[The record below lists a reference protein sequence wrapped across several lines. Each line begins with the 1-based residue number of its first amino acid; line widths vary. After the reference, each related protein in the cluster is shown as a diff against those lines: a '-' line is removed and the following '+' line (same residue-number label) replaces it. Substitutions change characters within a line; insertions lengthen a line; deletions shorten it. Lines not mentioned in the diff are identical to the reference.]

1 MESSTQTVVVL
12 NRLGLHMRPADML
25 VRTANRFQCQI
36 EIEKD
41 GQAVDCKSIL
51 GILTLAAAQGA
62 QLQLRA
68 SGVDAAEAVQAL
80 AELFAASFHESDS
93 EVASP
98 PTTNGTHL

>member
-1 MESSTQTVVVL
+1 METSSQTVIVL

-25 VRTANRFQCQI
+25 VRTASRYQSHI

-51 GILTLAAAQGA
+51 GILTLAAAQGT
-62 QLQLRA
+62 QLHLRA
-68 SGVDAAEAVQAL
+68 NGVDAAEAVQAL
-80 AELFAASFHESDS
+80 SELFAQSFHETDS

-98 PTTNGTHL
+98 PTTTN

>member
-1 MESSTQTVVVL
+1 
-12 NRLGLHMRPADML
+12 MRPADML

-36 EIEKD
+36 EIAKD

-51 GILTLAAAQGA
+51 GILTLAASQGT

-68 SGVDAAEAVQAL
+68 VGGDAAEAVQAIS
-80 AELFAASFHESDS
+80 ELFAQSFHESDS

-98 PTTNGTHL
+98 PAPN

>member
-1 MESSTQTVVVL
+1 MDTSTQTVVVL

-25 VRTANRFQCQI
+25 VRTACRFQSQI
-36 EIEKD
+36 EIAKD

-51 GILTLAAAQGA
+51 GLLTLAAAQGT

-68 SGVDAAEAVQAL
+68 TGGDAEEAVRAIS
-80 AELFAASFHESDS
+80 ELFAQGFNETDS

-98 PTTNGTHL
+98 PTTN